1 MKNFCSSEQYERGHF
16 PKMPEMM
23 ELAKK
28 DVKTAIINMLY
39 MFKMIEGN
47 INMKRKEV
55 SFFKTQMD
63 F

>member
-1 MKNFCSSEQYERGHF
+1 
-16 PKMPEMM
+16 MPEMM